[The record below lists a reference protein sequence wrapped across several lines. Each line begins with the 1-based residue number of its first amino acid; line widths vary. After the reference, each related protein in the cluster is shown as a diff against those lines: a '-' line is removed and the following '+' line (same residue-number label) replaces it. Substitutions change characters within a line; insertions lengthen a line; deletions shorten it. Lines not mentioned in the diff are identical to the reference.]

1 MSIQLVRGRV
11 PKIPTTRAFEH
22 PIDTDIANVHDSTAN
37 TAVSAEFA
45 GLIGRG
51 TVH

>member
-1 MSIQLVRGRV
+1 MAIHKDSAMPI
-11 PKIPTTRAFEH
+11 
-22 PIDTDIANVHDSTAN
+22 IDTDIANVQDSTAN